1 MKDHKDD
8 KTLDFVETD
17 INEADIDALEAALD
31 DRMEWQSAVEL
42 VQEALAEWVEYNSDL
57 IVGAADEKEA
67 ESIHRLS
74 EETLKAWQRIL
85 QG

>member
-8 KTLDFVETD
+8 QTLDIV
-17 INEADIDALEAALD
+17 EADIDALEAALD

-74 EETLKAWQRIL
+74 EQTLNAWQRIL